1 MLNGETKVGQLLL
14 ERYNSEESGFNIK
27 DEYGLTALQLACKY
41 GHKDIVK
48 LLLDDSE
55 RIELNAREVFR
66 YVFSI
71 YVFFIDFLS
80 SLFLAPLEI
89 I

>member
-1 MLNGETKVGQLLL
+1 MQLLL
-14 ERYNSEESGFNIK
+14 ERYNSEQSGLNVK

-48 LLLDDSE
+48 LLLDHSE

-66 YVFSI
+66 Y
-71 YVFFIDFLS
+71 FIDFPS
-80 SLFLAPLEI
+80 SLFSSTGNNLEEEEQR
-89 I
+89 